1 MLPSFDKEN
10 RMDIMAINEAIE
22 ILENKET
29 NFDSVSELAMLYIVR
44 NNYQSISDSTSDE
57 LNDILPCYQK
67 YREVKGR
74 YQQGMTSEGEVIRAL
89 KLLGQEIKEFIDNLY
104 CNTDMNKERLYIKE
118 MICQLNEKYSK

>member
-10 RMDIMAINEAIE
+10 RMDIVAINEAIE

-29 NFDSVSELAMLYIVR
+29 NFDNVSELAMLYIVR
-44 NNYQSISDSTSDE
+44 NNHQSISDSTSDE

-67 YREVKGR
+67 YQEVKGR
-74 YQQGMTSEGEVIRAL
+74 YQQGMTSEGEVIRTL

>member
-10 RMDIMAINEAIE
+10 RMDIVAINEAIE

-29 NFDSVSELAMLYIVR
+29 NFDNVSELAMLYIVR
-44 NNYQSISDSTSDE
+44 NNHQSISDSASDE